1 MVEPET
7 SRLATL
13 ERRVERLTS
22 VLIIQSV
29 LLAGIVLMSAL
40 RTAPFVVLG
49 LIVALPLLVFY
60 RQSLPNWARSAGSLM
75 KQFRSAPPPPADPDK
90 SMTPQTPAN

>member
-1 MVEPET
+1 MADPET

-22 VLIIQSV
+22 VLILQSV

-40 RTAPFVVLG
+40 RTAPFLAFC

-60 RQSLPNWARSAGSLM
+60 RKSLPDWARSVGSLI
-75 KQFRSAPPPPADPDK
+75 KQCRSVPPPPADSDK
-90 SMTPQTPAN
+90 SMTPQTPSN

>member
-1 MVEPET
+1 MVDPET

-40 RTAPFVVLG
+40 RTAPFLVLG
-49 LIVALPLLVFY
+49 LIIALPLLVFY
-60 RQSLPNWARSAGSLM
+60 RQSLPDWVRSVGSFI
-75 KQFRSAPPPPADPDK
+75 KQFRPAPPPPSDPDK